1 MARVLKAHYLKSYS
15 KKTPRI
21 GAFFKLIGIIVGSV
35 WGLSFCIVFYE
46 ANLQVKEC
54 FHLAQDISGSEKAR
68 SQMLVSCEEISEHNT
83 FFGRIQGVE
92 QIMYS
97 NQALSTKVYVFI
109 MSLLPIKIR

>member
-1 MARVLKAHYLKSYS
+1 MARVLKAHYLKSDS
-15 KKTPRI
+15 KKSSRI
-21 GAFFKLIGIIVGSV
+21 GAFLKLIGIIVGSV
-35 WGLSFCIVFYE
+35 WVLSFCIVFYE

-83 FFGRIQGVE
+83 FFGRIRGVE
-92 QIMYS
+92 QIMHS
-97 NQALSTKVYVFI
+97 NHALATKVYVFI